1 MKQMTVIVQDKVGL
15 LADISYIL
23 GKAKINI
30 DSVSV
35 VSSGGT
41 AILTFLLSDE
51 KKAAQLL
58 RQNGYKVLESEIF
71 IVKLKDRPGELS
83 ELSSKLA
90 NAKINILSL
99 YIVAKEAGYTYI
111 AIKVDKTKKAK
122 QLLKPYMELE

>member
-1 MKQMTVIVQDKVGL
+1 MKQMTVIVPDKVGL

-35 VSSGGT
+35 ASTGGT
-41 AILTFLLSDE
+41 AILTFFLKDE

-58 RQNGYKVLESEIF
+58 RQNGYKVLESEVSIAR
-71 IVKLKDRPGELS
+71 LKDRPGELS

-90 NAKINILSL
+90 EANINILNL
-99 YIVAKEAGYTYI
+99 YIVAKESGYAYV
-111 AIKVDKTKKAK
+111 AIKVDKPRKAK
-122 QLLKPYMELE
+122 KILIPYLQAD

>member
-1 MKQMTVIVQDKVGL
+1 MKQMTVIVPDKVGL

-35 VSSGGT
+35 ASTEGT
-41 AILTFLLSDE
+41 AILTFFLKDE

-58 RQNGYKVLESEIF
+58 RQNGYKVLESEVF
-71 IVKLKDRPGELS
+71 IARLKDRPGELS

-90 NAKINILSL
+90 EANINILNL
-99 YIVAKEAGYTYI
+99 YIVAKESGYAYV
-111 AIKVDKTKKAK
+111 AIKVDKPRKAK
-122 QLLKPYMELE
+122 KILIPYLQAD